1 MHVRR
6 KGTFSC
12 HNGRAAFSFI
22 SWDVEPSQVSGGVL
36 VCFCQFS
43 FSRRIPMV
51 SYSCLRSSLSFP
63 LFNITNPIVN
73 EAIVTGFGEVV
84 CTIAFLISHFR
95 SVLQLQNQFVVIR
108 NARRMRA
115 F

>member
-1 MHVRR
+1 M
-6 KGTFSC
+6 C
-12 HNGRAAFSFI
+12 AAKERFLVIVDVPHFRSFL
-22 SWDVEPSQVSGGVL
+22 GMLNLLKFL
-36 VCFCQFS
+36 VVFWCVFGQFS